1 MDPDPKEFVMNR
13 AAILFLVSSFL
24 FGCGGASMDKA
35 ESPAAMK
42 SENAAPY
49 DSSKSMEN
57 AEFDE
62 VSEIT
67 AASANGPE
75 TSGKPSKAGERKI
88 IYNATIE
95 LVVKDLQETEAKI
108 KALVDKDGGNI
119 AQFHQDRRYGDQ
131 LETTWRVRIPV
142 ANFESFVDTVAELG
156 IPESRRIESEEVTEQ
171 FIDLKAGLTNA
182 KSAEKEYQRF
192 LEDRTKNVDEIA
204 RIYDMLR
211 QVRKEIEKYE
221 GQLRHLNDRIALT
234 TVTIIAREDKEYTP
248 PQAPNFAT
256 TIKDTFSGS
265 LGSLKEF
272 GKGCVLFLVAI
283 APWLPL
289 ALVIAIPTW
298 HFFIR
303 RRKSRRA
310 SQAS

>member
-1 MDPDPKEFVMNR
+1 MNR
-13 AAILFLVSSFL
+13 AALIVLSSICL
-24 FGCGGASMDKA
+24 LGCGGASMDKA
-35 ESPAAMK
+35 DQPAAMT
-42 SENAAPY
+42 SENSALY

-57 AEFDE
+57 ADFDT
-62 VSEIT
+62 VSRIT
-67 AASANGPE
+67 GTSANAPV
-75 TSGKPSKAGERKI
+75 TSGQPSKAGERKI
-88 IYNATIE
+88 IYSSTIE
-95 LVVKDLQETEAKI
+95 LVVKDLQATETKI
-108 KALVDKDGGNI
+108 KELVDKDGGNI

-142 ANFESFVDTVAELG
+142 ANFEAFVDSVTELG

-171 FIDLKAGLTNA
+171 FIDLSAGLTNA
-182 KSAEKEYQRF
+182 KSAEKEYQKF

-204 RIYDMLR
+204 RIYDLLR

-248 PQAPNFAT
+248 PQAPSFAT
-256 TIKDTFSGS
+256 TIKETFSGS
-265 LGSLKEF
+265 LGSLKDF
-272 GKGCVLFLVAI
+272 GKGCVLLLVAV

-289 ALVIAIPTW
+289 AVVIAIPTW
-298 HFFIR
+298 HFLIR

-310 SQAS
+310 TRTS